1 MMTGFES
8 AQRETIDALANL
20 VRASDF
26 MEKQAIQKALTEL
39 HDDIFSVSFES
50 VYQKSRALLIELN
63 EELEIAEEVL

>member
-39 HDDIFSVSFES
+39 HDDIFSVSFGS